1 MFIGHFAVGFAAK
14 RAAPRTS
21 LAALIA
27 AASFIDILWPVLVL
41 LGIETVRIEPGV
53 TAFSPFDFTS
63 YPWSHSL
70 LMVLVWGA
78 VFGLAYRAAGGY
90 GRGAWVLAAL
100 VVSHW
105 VLDWISHRPDMPLAP
120 GAGARAGLGLW
131 SSVPATLAVEGALFV
146 AGLGLY
152 LATTRARNRKGT
164 IGLWAFVAFLL
175 LGYLG
180 SLGQVPPGVTVVAV
194 TGLAASAISI
204 PWIWWFD
211 RNREAVRGDLGT
223 GPGPAGAG

>member
-1 MFIGHFAVGFAAK
+1 VEAGGT
-14 RAAPRTS
+14 P
-21 LAALIA
+21 
-27 AASFIDILWPVLVL
+27 
-41 LGIETVRIEPGV
+41 PGV
-53 TAFSPFDFTS
+53 EPAYYALHPAEA
-63 YPWSHSL
+63 L
-70 LMVLVWGA
+70 LP
-78 VFGLAYRAAGGY
+78 GGT
-90 GRGAWVLAAL
+90 
-100 VVSHW
+100 
-105 VLDWISHRPDMPLAP
+105 DWRTLLAP